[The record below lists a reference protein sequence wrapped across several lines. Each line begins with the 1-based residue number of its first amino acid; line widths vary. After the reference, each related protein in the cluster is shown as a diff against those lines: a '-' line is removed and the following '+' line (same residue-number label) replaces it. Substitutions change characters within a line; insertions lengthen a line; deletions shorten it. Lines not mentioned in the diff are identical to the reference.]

1 MKKEDSLKQY
11 YKGCAIPKPQDKKKK
26 KAVNG
31 WKDKPNRYCIV
42 CGAGYAER
50 HEIFGG
56 SNRQYS
62 IDDGLQIDLCMEH
75 HRWWHESTDEE
86 AMEWRKQWRRK
97 AQRCYEKRLIDAG
110 AKPVQARK
118 IFMKRYGVNLL
129 TEDETCPDK

>member
-62 IDDGLQIDLCMEH
+62 IDDGLQIDLCLLYTSILEIDM
-75 HRWWHESTDEE
+75 
-86 AMEWRKQWRRK
+86 M
-97 AQRCYEKRLIDAG
+97 RL
-110 AKPVQARK
+110 
-118 IFMKRYGVNLL
+118 LL
-129 TEDETCPDK
+129 LKK